1 MYILIEY
8 LYHTALYQHFQPI
21 YARFFLN
28 STGYG
33 VFLNLFKFI
42 INLFNFIKSVAE
54 SDSFVIMENRQNVG
68 GEPVNYQECIH
79 YLEEEIGF
87 GSVPGLERIQYLC
100 NLLGNPERRLPVI
113 HVAGTNGKG
122 SAVAMLSSILK
133 EAGYRV
139 GTYIS
144 PHLERYNERY
154 LINGEEIS
162 DAAFAEEI
170 SLMRQLCEKL
180 AAEGKP
186 VPTLFEITTGA
197 AFHYFYEKQV
207 DVLILEVGL
216 GGRFDATNIVPHP
229 LLSLIMSISI
239 DHTDFLGDTIEKIA
253 MEKSG
258 IIKKNCPVVLYS
270 QAELVYNIIKDVA
283 DRMDAPFYCLN
294 DAEITV
300 ASQTLEGTV
309 FSVKNKWISLEKLE
323 LSLLGTYQIENC
335 LAVLEACFVLNQN
348 GLAIPEKAIRDGL
361 KNARWAGRMELCGRQ
376 PLVILDGAHNADGI
390 RQLANSLSV
399 YFREKKVTLIL
410 GVLGDKE
417 YRKMAE
423 QILPFADT
431 VILTE
436 PHSERK
442 LDVFS
447 LARSVSDFSGTVCM
461 EKEIEAAYEK
471 ARVLTPADGII
482 LCCGSLYMIGAMRTY
497 LKRRK
502 ED

>member
-1 MYILIEY
+1 M
-8 LYHTALYQHFQPI
+8 
-21 YARFFLN
+21 
-28 STGYG
+28 
-33 VFLNLFKFI
+33 
-42 INLFNFIKSVAE
+42 
-54 SDSFVIMENRQNVG
+54 
-68 GEPVNYQECIH
+68 NYQECIH
-79 YLEEEIGF
+79 YLEQEVGF
-87 GSVPGLERIQYLC
+87 GSVPGLERIQLLC
-100 NLLGNPERRLPVI
+100 DKLGNPEKKLSVI

-122 SAVAMLSSILK
+122 SAVAMLSSVLK

-139 GTYIS
+139 GTYTS
-144 PHLERYNERY
+144 PHLESYNERY
-154 LINGEEIS
+154 QINGEEIS
-162 DAAFAEEI
+162 DAAFAKEI
-170 SLMRQLCEKL
+170 SLIRRLCEEL
-180 AAEGKP
+180 EREGKP

-197 AFHYFYEKQV
+197 AFHYFYEEQV

-216 GGRFDATNIVPHP
+216 GGRFDATNVLPAP

-253 MEKSG
+253 MEKAG

-270 QAELVYNIIKDVA
+270 QEEIVYNIIKDAA

-294 DAEITV
+294 DAEIIV

-309 FSVKNKWISLEKLE
+309 FSVKNKNISLHNLE
-323 LSLLGTYQIENC
+323 LSLLGSYQIENC
-335 LAVLEACFVLNQN
+335 LAVLEACIVLQKC
-348 GLAIPEKAIRDGL
+348 GLHISEKALREGL
-361 KNARWAGRMELCGRQ
+361 KNARWAGRMELCGKA

-390 RQLANSLSV
+390 RQLAKSLSL

-417 YRKMAE
+417 YQKMAE
-423 QILPFADT
+423 EILPFAET

-447 LARSVSDFSGTVCM
+447 FARSISDFNGTVYT

-471 ARVLTPADGII
+471 AYSLTAADGII

-497 LKRRK
+497 ITQKA
-502 ED
+502 

>member
-1 MYILIEY
+1 M
-8 LYHTALYQHFQPI
+8 
-21 YARFFLN
+21 
-28 STGYG
+28 
-33 VFLNLFKFI
+33 
-42 INLFNFIKSVAE
+42 
-54 SDSFVIMENRQNVG
+54 
-68 GEPVNYQECIH
+68 NYQECIH
-79 YLEEEIGF
+79 YLEQEVGF
-87 GSVPGLERIQYLC
+87 GSVPGLERIQLLC
-100 NLLGNPERRLPVI
+100 DKLGNPEKKLSVI

-122 SAVAMLSSILK
+122 SAVAMLSSVLK

-139 GTYIS
+139 GTYTS
-144 PHLERYNERY
+144 PHLESYNERY
-154 LINGEEIS
+154 QINGEKIS
-162 DAAFAEEI
+162 DAAFAKEI
-170 SLMRQLCEKL
+170 SLIRRLCEEL
-180 AAEGKP
+180 EREGKP

-197 AFHYFYEKQV
+197 AFHYFYEEQV

-216 GGRFDATNIVPHP
+216 GGRFDATNVLPAP

-253 MEKSG
+253 MEKAG

-270 QAELVYNIIKDVA
+270 QEEIVYNIIKDAA

-294 DAEITV
+294 DAEIIV

-309 FSVKNKWISLEKLE
+309 FSVKNKNISLHNLE
-323 LSLLGTYQIENC
+323 LSLLGSYQIENC
-335 LAVLEACFVLNQN
+335 LAVLEACIVLQKC
-348 GLAIPEKAIRDGL
+348 GLHISEKALREGL
-361 KNARWAGRMELCGRQ
+361 KNARWAGRMELCGKA

-390 RQLANSLSV
+390 RQLAKSLSL

-417 YRKMAE
+417 YQKMAE
-423 QILPFADT
+423 EILPFAET

-447 LARSVSDFSGTVCM
+447 FARSISDFNGTVYT

-471 ARVLTPADGII
+471 AYSLTAADGII

-497 LKRRK
+497 ITQKA
-502 ED
+502 

>member
-1 MYILIEY
+1 MN
-8 LYHTALYQHFQPI
+8 
-21 YARFFLN
+21 FFK
-28 STGYG
+28 
-33 VFLNLFKFI
+33 VI

-54 SDSFVIMENRQNVG
+54 FHSFVIMEDRQNSG

-79 YLEEEIGF
+79 YLEEEVGF

-100 NLLGNPERRLPVI
+100 DLLGNPEQRLPVI

-139 GTYIS
+139 GAYTS

-154 LINGEEIS
+154 LLNGAEIS
-162 DAAFAEEI
+162 DDDFAKEI
-170 SLMRQLCEKL
+170 TLMRQLCDKL

-270 QAELVYNIIKDVA
+270 QAELVYNIIKDA
-283 DRMDAPFYCLN
+283 AARMDAPFYCLN
-294 DAEITV
+294 DAEIRV

-309 FSVKNKWISLEKLE
+309 FSVKNKCFSLENLE
-323 LSLLGTYQIENC
+323 LSLLGTYQLENC
-335 LAVLEACFVLNQN
+335 LAVLEACLVLNKN
-348 GLAIPEKAIRDGL
+348 GLAICEEAIRNGL
-361 KNARWAGRMELCGRQ
+361 KNARWAGRMELCGKA

-399 YFREKKVTLIL
+399 YFKKKKVTLIL
-410 GVLGDKE
+410 GILGDKE
-417 YRKMAE
+417 YRRMAE
-423 QILPFADT
+423 QILPFAET

-436 PHSERK
+436 PHSERR

-447 LARSVSDFSGTVCM
+447 LARSVSDFSGTVVM
-461 EKEIEAAYEK
+461 EKEIEAAYER
-471 ARVLTPADGII
+471 ARTLTPQDGII

-497 LKRRK
+497 LKHRK
-502 ED
+502 NS